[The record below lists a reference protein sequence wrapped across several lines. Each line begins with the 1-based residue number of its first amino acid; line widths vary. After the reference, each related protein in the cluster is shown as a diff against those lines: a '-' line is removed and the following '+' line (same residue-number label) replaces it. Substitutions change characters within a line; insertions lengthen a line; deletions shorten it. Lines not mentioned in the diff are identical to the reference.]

1 MHACVYVCVL
11 VCIRVYL
18 YNSVHVC
25 VRVWESLSPSLTLL
39 HSLAFSLS
47 HTHALSLSRSLTL
60 LLPRSLDLSPSRT
73 CSLPR
78 AHTHSTHAKTLCHTR
93 SITRRPF
100 SFPPLTHLQSACQCA
115 YPSLCKFRCGFI
127 NTSSKPRVWHSE
139 ATHIYIYTYI

>member
-1 MHACVYVCVL
+1 MFVCLYAYVCISII
-11 VCIRVYL
+11 VCMC
-18 YNSVHVC
+18 VC
-25 VRVWESLSPSLTLL
+25 VCGSLSLPLSLSCTR
-39 HSLAFSLS
+39 SLSLS